1 MPIRDFIAR
10 AQVAGASRFRIMN
23 RHVLPNL
30 LNSLIVPAALWF
42 GWVILLE
49 ATLMEATLMEA
60 MLIEATL

>member
-1 MPIRDFIAR
+1 
-10 AQVAGASRFRIMN
+10 MN

-49 ATLMEATLMEA
+49 ATLMEATLMEE